1 MAFGQ
6 DNLQP
11 FPPDQG
17 LRDYD
22 HASKTFRTGG
32 YDLAPRNKFLFYV
45 YFNLN
50 TNIPAVANLVS
61 GGKGST
67 IGLTVKTAQLPGYT
81 IDVATMNQYNRKRLV
96 QTKIN
101 YNPAQIV
108 FNDDHSDL
116 IRNMWYQYYQYYY
129 SDPVYKYGNTPNQ
142 SGLLGK
148 LQVPEVLGGASYTA
162 NDVYSPSRGIQKWGL
177 NGQGYANP
185 SLQSLATSLLT
196 GPASGQEPFFRDITI
211 YGLSQ
216 KTYAQYTMINPLIT
230 EWTHD
235 TYDYGQGNGIMTHTM
250 NIRYEN
256 VKYYSG
262 AVGGDQPSDPVT
274 GFANPAN
281 YDVVPS
287 PIAKPG
293 STDTVEI
300 QGVTRPSIRGS
311 KQDLQSLSQGQNTL
325 QNILGA
331 VGQGLV
337 PLASSFLGGA
347 LAGSGAYTQQI
358 LQNLAPALAGGT
370 PGAAQQAAA
379 AAGGFLFPMGPRVSD
394 QTSPVFTGYQNEAQQ
409 EADGNGGFGYS
420 SSEAILDETGTASNL
435 RRNTETGDL
444 FDPGI

>member
-17 LRDYD
+17 LRDYT
-22 HASKTFRTGG
+22 HASKIFRSAG
-32 YDLAPRNKFLFYV
+32 YDLAPRNKFLFHV

-50 TNIPAVANLVS
+50 TNIPAVANLTS

-67 IGLTVKTAQLPGYT
+67 IGLMVKTAQLPSYQ
-81 IDVATMNQYNRKRLV
+81 IDVDTMNQYNRKRLI
-96 QTKIN
+96 QKKIN
-101 YNPAQIV
+101 YNPAQII
-108 FNDDHSDL
+108 FNDDNSDL

-142 SGLLGK
+142 SGVLGQ
-148 LQVPEVLGGASYTA
+148 LQIPEVFGGASYTA
-162 NDVYSPSRGIQKWGL
+162 NDIYSPSRGIQKWGL

-211 YGLSQ
+211 YGMSQ

-250 NIRYEN
+250 TIRYEN

-262 AVGGDQPSDPVT
+262 AVGGAQPSEPVT
-274 GFANPAN
+274 GFARDGQ
-281 YDVVPS
+281 YDIVPS
-287 PIAKPG
+287 PIATPG
-293 STDTVEI
+293 STATVEN
-300 QGVTRPSIRGS
+300 QGTIRPSPIGN
-311 KQDLQSLSQGQNTL
+311 KQDLQALAQGQNTL
-325 QNILGA
+325 QNIIGA

-337 PLASSFLGGA
+337 PTAASFLSGQ

-370 PGAAQQAAA
+370 PSAAQQ
-379 AAGGFLFPMGPRVSD
+379 GPFFPLGPKINTN
-394 QTSPVFTGYQNEAQQ
+394 TSPVAPVEQPG
-409 EADGNGGFGYS
+409 
-420 SSEAILDETGTASNL
+420 
-435 RRNTETGDL
+435 
-444 FDPGI
+444 FDPYDQAGY